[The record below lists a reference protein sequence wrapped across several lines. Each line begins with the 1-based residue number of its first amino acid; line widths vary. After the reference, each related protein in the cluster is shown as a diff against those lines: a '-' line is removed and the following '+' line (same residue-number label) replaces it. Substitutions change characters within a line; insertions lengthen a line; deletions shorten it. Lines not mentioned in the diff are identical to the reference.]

1 MSTPVFP
8 HSIVTRD
15 ERGVYTLQ
23 IADAKGTMNILGTPV
38 TQGLTQA
45 VQWIAQQAD
54 ARAMVLRGTGE
65 KAFVGGANIHEMAD
79 LDDASGRAFITNL
92 RHLCSAVRQVKVP
105 TIARIPGYCLGGGLE
120 LAAACDIRLGS
131 TAATFGMPEV
141 RVGIPSVIHAN
152 LLAGLIGPGAA
163 NWLLLTG
170 ESVDAQQALQ
180 WGFLQFVSAPEALDA
195 LVEKTLKPITESAPQ
210 AIVSQKEL
218 IRYWENASHEAGL
231 DRSVVHFGQA
241 FNTGEPQQYM
251 APFLNRKRG

>member
-1 MSTPVFP
+1 MSIPVFA
-8 HSIVTRD
+8 HSTITRD
-15 ERGVYTLQ
+15 ARGVYTLQ
-23 IADAKGTMNILGTPV
+23 ISDAKGTMNILGAPV
-38 TQGLTQA
+38 IQGLTQA
-45 VQWIAQQAD
+45 VQWIGEQAD

-65 KAFVGGANIHEMAD
+65 KAFVAGANIHEMAA
-79 LDDASGRAFITNL
+79 LDDASGRAFITGL
-92 RHLCSAVRQVKVP
+92 RGLCSAVYNLKVP

-131 TAATFGMPEV
+131 SAATFGMPEV
-141 RVGIPSVIHAN
+141 RVGIPSVIQAN

-180 WGFLQFVSAPEALDA
+180 WGFLQFVCSPDELDA
-195 LVEKTLKPITESAPQ
+195 LVEKTVKPITESAPK
-210 AIVSQKEL
+210 AVASQKEL
-218 IRYWENASHEAGL
+218 IRYWESASHEAGL

-251 APFLNRKRG
+251 APFLNRKKG